1 MRITF
6 AMLARPPA
14 NIAQA
19 PFTACH
25 AGEMLGCAFATWVPL
40 LPQASSDVAIL
51 LDCSKPSGAQGTLP
65 VSYTTVVPAAI
76 HSRCLWGGVCERY
89 NNDTRYSLTCA
100 RGTIALLDWLNEAFS
115 GTEFVVKV
123 DTDALLLP
131 AQVDSYIRSLASAVA
146 LDPKQVVIYAGNA
159 LRTYEYRRCEGV
171 RVRGRSYCSSAG
183 KPCGKLVCL
192 RSTVQWQQ
200 LEASINPLRVPDL
213 HEMRVSTFWRA
224 DSPSASGPKSPH
236 AARAAFMLESLSAA
250 NRSKSAVGYGHGGTY
265 VLSRAAVVAMA
276 SKQCVRR
283 VSSIQCYGWSSKE
296 PGACEHSP
304 QHEDAAVGLCAHLLG
319 GVHHLT
325 ERCFVRYLKEWPIC
339 KARLLALHPIKNG
352 SVYLREWQHHRRAA
366 GFTK

>member
-1 MRITF
+1 
-6 AMLARPPA
+6 
-14 NIAQA
+14 
-19 PFTACH
+19 
-25 AGEMLGCAFATWVPL
+25 
-40 LPQASSDVAIL
+40 
-51 LDCSKPSGAQGTLP
+51 
-65 VSYTTVVPAAI
+65 
-76 HSRCLWGGVCERY
+76 
-89 NNDTRYSLTCA
+89 
-100 RGTIALLDWLNEAFS
+100 
-115 GTEFVVKV
+115 
-123 DTDALLLP
+123 
-131 AQVDSYIRSLASAVA
+131 
-146 LDPKQVVIYAGNA
+146 VVIYAGNA

-192 RSTVQWQQ
+192 RSTVQWQH

-213 HEMRVSTFWRA
+213 HEMRVSRFWRA